1 MTKIPVKDV
10 TPKQEGQT
18 VDLYQKREKIYVKEI
33 KGFFQRLRTL
43 SLWGLMIGYFATPWV
58 NFGGQQAVWFDL
70 PTRQFHIWGITFW
83 PQDFILLSVLL
94 IVCAFGLFTITTL
107 AGRIWCGYTCP
118 QTAWT
123 FVFMWIEERIE
134 GSRNQRIKLDKAP
147 MDATK
152 FRKKF
157 IKHTLWMLVSIA
169 TAIAFVGYF
178 YPIRE
183 LVPDLLSFELASGW
197 AAFWMLFF
205 TLATYINAGWMR
217 EQVCIYMCPY
227 ARFQAV
233 MFDQDTLIVSYDE
246 RRGERG
252 SGRGT
257 RKKTVDPV
265 EANIGDCIDCN
276 MCVQVCPT
284 GIDIRDGLQ
293 YQCIGCALCIDACDE
308 IMDKM
313 EYPRGLIRYT
323 NEHALEGNEVH
334 ILRPK
339 LIGYTLALII
349 MMVGLAYGIFSR
361 EPLEVDVI
369 RDRGS
374 LYTNASDGRIQNSYT
389 VKVMNMAQEPHEF
402 TVSIEG
408 LEKGELVGKTKLELE
423 NGEVGTTTM
432 SIRAFSWD
440 LTQSRNDIRFVVTRD
455 DGLEVFEENR
465 FIGPA
470 GG

>member
-10 TPKQEGQT
+10 TPKQEPKSAGLQS
-18 VDLYQKREKIYVKEI
+18 KREKIYVREV
-33 KGFFQRLRTL
+33 KGFFQRLRSF
-43 SLWGLMIGYFATPWV
+43 SLWGLMIGYFATPWF
-58 NFGGQQAVWFDL
+58 NMGGHQAVWFDL
-70 PTRQFHIWGITFW
+70 PSRQFHIWSITFW

-123 FVFMWIEERIE
+123 FIFMWIEEKIE
-134 GSRNQRIKLDKAP
+134 GTRNQRIKLDQAP
-147 MDATK
+147 MTGSK
-152 FRKKF
+152 LRKKVM
-157 IKHTLWMLVSIA
+157 KHSLWMLISIA

-178 YPIRE
+178 YPIRS
-183 LVPDLLSFELASGW
+183 LIPDLITFSVESSWASFW
-197 AAFWMLFF
+197 ILFF
-205 TLATYINAGWMR
+205 TLATYGNAGWLR
-217 EQVCIYMCPY
+217 EKVCRDMCPY

-252 SGRGT
+252 EGRGT
-257 RKKTVDPV
+257 RKKDVNPVD
-265 EANIGDCIDCN
+265 ANIGDCIDCN
-276 MCVQVCPT
+276 MCVQVCPV

-313 EYPRGLIRYT
+313 KYPRGLIRYT
-323 NEHALEGNEVH
+323 NEHALQGKPVH

-339 LIGYTLALII
+339 LIGYAALLII
-349 MMVGLAYGIFSR
+349 MIVGLIYSIINR

-369 RDRGS
+369 RDRGA
-374 LYTNASDGRIQNSYT
+374 LYTNSSDGRIQNSYT
-389 VKVMNMAQEPHEF
+389 VKIMNMSQAPHEF
-402 TVSIEG
+402 TVHLEG
-408 LEKGELVGKTKLELE
+408 LDKAELVGKKTLIIN
-423 NGEVGTTTM
+423 NGEVASTTM
-432 SIRAFSWD
+432 SIKAASWD
-440 LTQSRNDIRFVVTRD
+440 LKTSRSDIRFVVTRD
-455 DGLEVFEENR
+455 DGLEVSEENR

-470 GG
+470 GN

>member
-33 KGFFQRLRTL
+33 KGFFQRIRSL
-43 SLWGLMIGYFATPWV
+43 SLWALMVGYFATPWV
-58 NFGGQQAVWFDL
+58 NFGGHQAVWFDL
-70 PTRQFHIWGITFW
+70 PSRQFHIWGITFW
-83 PQDFILLSVLL
+83 PQDFVLLSVLL

-123 FVFMWIEERIE
+123 FVFMWIEERVE
-134 GSRNQRIKLDKAP
+134 GTRNQRMKLDKAP

-157 IKHTLWMLVSIA
+157 IKHTLWMLVSVA

-183 LVPDLLSFELASGW
+183 LVPDLASFELASGW

-246 RRGERG
+246 ARGERG

-265 EANIGDCIDCN
+265 EANIGDCVDCN

-313 EYPRGLIRYT
+313 KYPRGLIRYT
-323 NEHALEGNEVH
+323 NEHALKGQAVH

-339 LIGYTLALII
+339 LIGYAVALLLMIA
-349 MMVGLAYGIFSR
+349 GLAYAIFNR
-361 EPLEVDVI
+361 EPLEVDVL
-369 RDRGS
+369 RDRGA
-374 LYTNASDGRIQNSYT
+374 LYTNSSDGRIQNDYT
-389 VKVMNMAQEPHEF
+389 VKVMNMAQDAHSF
-402 TVSIEG
+402 TLSIEG
-408 LEKGELVGKTKLELE
+408 LEKAELFGKTKLSLK
-423 NGEVGTTTM
+423 NGDVSST
-432 SIRAFSWD
+432 SVSVKVFSWD
-440 LTQSRNDIRFVVTRD
+440 LKQSRSDIRFVITRD
-455 DGLEVFEENR
+455 DGLVVSEENR